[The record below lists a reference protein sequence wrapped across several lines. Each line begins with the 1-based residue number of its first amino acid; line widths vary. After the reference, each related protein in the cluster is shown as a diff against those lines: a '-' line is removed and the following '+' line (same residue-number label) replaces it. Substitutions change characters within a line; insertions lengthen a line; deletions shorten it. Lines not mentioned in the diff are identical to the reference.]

1 MKEQGNSSV
10 KGSDMS
16 LACSFFRIEGRYLRV
31 SVDLPVTKLEE
42 MQVLLL
48 VLTLLRVR
56 LERNVLT
63 NIKE

>member
-1 MKEQGNSSV
+1 ML
-10 KGSDMS
+10 S
-16 LACSFFRIEGRYLRV
+16 LACLFFSIEGRYLRI
-31 SVDLPVTKLEE
+31 SVDLPVTKLEK
-42 MQVLLL
+42 MQALLL

>member
-1 MKEQGNSSV
+1 
-10 KGSDMS
+10 MS
-16 LACSFFRIEGRYLRV
+16 LAYSFFRIEGRYLRV

-56 LERNVLT
+56 LERTVLT